1 MLTPFNHTSHHP
13 HHGLRSGIL
22 GGLAAILGIA
32 VMGLAT
38 PLGMPL
44 TAPVQA
50 QESDVMSQANLLT
63 VSGQGLVTV
72 ETSIAVVR
80 LAVWLEGES
89 AAAVQEEV
97 AKRTN
102 SLVEQLRQEDVQ
114 KLQTTGISLNPR
126 YTYRDGVT
134 EQVGVEGQ
142 NAVQFEVPIDQA
154 GAVLD
159 GAIEAGA
166 TQIQSV
172 SFKAA
177 DDVIQA
183 AREEAIRLAIA
194 DAQDQSGVA
203 LAALNLTQSGIASID
218 IHGSNQAP
226 APVSMMMADSY
237 SASSRESAPTPVIGG
252 EQMIQANV
260 TLKVRY

>member
-22 GGLAAILGIA
+22 GGLAALLGIA
-32 VMGLAT
+32 VVGLAT
-38 PLGMPL
+38 PFGMPL
-44 TAPVQA
+44 TAAVQA

-80 LAVWLEGES
+80 LAVWVEGES
-89 AAAVQEEV
+89 AAAVQAEV
-97 AKRTN
+97 AERTN
-102 SLVEQLRQEDVQ
+102 SLVEQLRQEEVQ

-126 YTYRDGVT
+126 YTYQGGVT

-142 NAVQFEVPIDQA
+142 NAVQFEVPIDRA
-154 GAVLD
+154 GGVLD

-177 DDVIQA
+177 DDVIQRPA
-183 AREEAIRLAIA
+183 KKRFVWPSPMPKTSPGLLWLLSTCLRRGLP
-194 DAQDQSGVA
+194 A
-203 LAALNLTQSGIASID
+203 LTFMDPISLLL
-218 IHGSNQAP
+218 
-226 APVSMMMADSY
+226 
-237 SASSRESAPTPVIGG
+237 RW
-252 EQMIQANV
+252 
-260 TLKVRY
+260 R